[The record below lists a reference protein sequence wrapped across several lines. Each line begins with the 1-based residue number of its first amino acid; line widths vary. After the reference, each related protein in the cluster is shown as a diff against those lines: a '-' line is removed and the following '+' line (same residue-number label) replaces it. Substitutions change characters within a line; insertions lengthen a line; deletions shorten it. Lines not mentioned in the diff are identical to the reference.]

1 MAQSW
6 IVSHQENLGLTQS
19 GSPLRGS
26 VFFKLLDEDEDIVVQ
41 PAGPDEII

>member
-6 IVSHQENLGLTQS
+6 IVSHPENLGLTQS